1 MEGIIPKKRIVVL
14 FGKRIMDNY
23 FSFIVDFSVF
33 FYHQCIVLK

>member
-1 MEGIIPKKRIVVL
+1 MEGIIPKKIVVL

-33 FYHQCIVLK
+33 FYHQCIVVK

>member
-1 MEGIIPKKRIVVL
+1 MEGIIPKKKRIVVL

-33 FYHQCIVLK
+33 STINA